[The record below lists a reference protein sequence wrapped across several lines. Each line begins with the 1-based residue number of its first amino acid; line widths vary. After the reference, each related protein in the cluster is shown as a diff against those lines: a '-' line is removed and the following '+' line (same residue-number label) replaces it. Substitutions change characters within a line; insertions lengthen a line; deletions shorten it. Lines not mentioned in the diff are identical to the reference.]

1 MNYLNLDKYLLRALA
16 LLCILVGIGGAKA
29 TAQQAA
35 PTSITLHIDGLS
47 TEARD
52 GLNQQLIS
60 RGDARIAFACV
71 PAGIIVLQATDASRS
86 ADSLRLRALPGL
98 LTSVAPH
105 RIQEQAVSLTEAEQ
119 MCDNVR
125 NTL

>member
-1 MNYLNLDKYLLRALA
+1 MNYPNLDKYLLRAVLF
-16 LLCILVGIGGAKA
+16 LFVLIRMGGIDAS
-29 TAQQAA
+29 AQQAA
-35 PTSITLHIDGLS
+35 ATSITLHIDGLS
-47 TEARD
+47 TEERD

>member
-47 TEARD
+47 TEMCIRD
-52 GLNQQLIS
+52 SI
-60 RGDARIAFACV
+60 RIVC
-71 PAGIIVLQATDASRS
+71 GRT
-86 ADSLRLRALPGL
+86 
-98 LTSVAPH
+98 
-105 RIQEQAVSLTEAEQ
+105 
-119 MCDNVR
+119 
-125 NTL
+125 

>member
-1 MNYLNLDKYLLRALA
+1 MNYLNLDQYLLRALVF
-16 LLCILVGIGGAKA
+16 LCICIGIGGFKA

-47 TEARD
+47 TEERD
-52 GLNQQLIS
+52 ALNQQLVS

-71 PAGIIVLQATDASRS
+71 PAGIIVLESINGARS

-98 LTSVAPH
+98 LTSVAPQ

-119 MCDNVR
+119 LCENVR
-125 NTL
+125 NTF